1 MIAHRSERPS
11 RPEAGFSFIE
21 ILIVMGII
29 SVLVGMVVIALKIWG
44 EKKPE
49 METRDRAR
57 SVTLL
62 LEGWKGTFDGMYPP
76 TRLVDL
82 AKIAGNSAVKAIKG
96 GGNSINEGIE
106 TVFQALYFPGFSTDA
121 NLSDDALCNSDE
133 DKLSEPIGSRGPA
146 LMEIKDGYGNPFF
159 YFNSHDY
166 ASADKNPPTYRML
179 AGDLKGEDV
188 QPRPWK
194 SENGGFEQPNTF
206 QVFSAGRDGVPNTED
221 DVKGWTSK

>member
-82 AKIAGNSAVKAIKG
+82 AKIAGNSAVRAIKG

-106 TVFQALYFPGFSTDA
+106 TVFQERALA
-121 NLSDDALCNSDE
+121 
-133 DKLSEPIGSRGPA
+133 
-146 LMEIKDGYGNPFF
+146 
-159 YFNSHDY
+159 
-166 ASADKNPPTYRML
+166 
-179 AGDLKGEDV
+179 
-188 QPRPWK
+188 
-194 SENGGFEQPNTF
+194 EQLPLWRNIF
-206 QVFSAGRDGVPNTED
+206 MGRAIAGRLGFLKVGEMRRLTAQ
-221 DVKGWTSK
+221 